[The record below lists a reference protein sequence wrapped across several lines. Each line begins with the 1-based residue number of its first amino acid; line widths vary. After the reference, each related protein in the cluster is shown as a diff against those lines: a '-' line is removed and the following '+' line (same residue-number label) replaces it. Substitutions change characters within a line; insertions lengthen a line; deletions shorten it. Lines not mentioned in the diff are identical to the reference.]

1 MKKFFVVRLVK
12 VLVTVWFIVS
22 LVFILTRISGDP
34 TDWML
39 PDDASL
45 ETRME
50 LRESL
55 GLDKPILEQYVI
67 YISDV
72 LHGDMGESYYYL
84 RPVGELFSER
94 AEATVKLAVTAFSMA
109 ILFGVPLGVLAS
121 VYRNTVFDRLTMG
134 ITIAGYTIPNF
145 VLGILM
151 IFLFSLKMRVLPS
164 GGFGEP
170 KNYVMPVLAMMVG
183 PMANIARL
191 TRSSMLDVLK
201 QDYLDCARAKGVAER
216 IVIFKHALRN
226 ALIPVVTIIGLQI
239 GTLIGGMVVVE
250 TVFAWP
256 GIGSL
261 LISAAKNR
269 DFPVVQ
275 YGIMICAIVVC
286 ITNML
291 VDLSYALLDP
301 RIRDNF

>member
-1 MKKFFVVRLVK
+1 MKKFFIKRLAK
-12 VLVTVWFIVS
+12 AAFTVWFIVS
-22 LVFILTRISGDP
+22 LVFVLTRLSGDP

-39 PDDASL
+39 PDDASV
-45 ETRME
+45 ETRQE

-55 GLDKPILEQYVI
+55 GLEKSILEQYQI
-67 YISDV
+67 YMSDV
-72 LHGDMGESYYYL
+72 SHGDMGKSYYYL
-84 RPVGELFSER
+84 RPVGELFAER
-94 AEATVKLAVTAFSMA
+94 VEATLKLAVISFSLA
-109 ILFGVPLGVLAS
+109 ILIGVPLGVLAS
-121 VYRNTVFDRLTMG
+121 VYQNSLLDRLTMG
-134 ITIAGYTIPNF
+134 IAVGGYTIPNF

-151 IFLFSLKMRVLPS
+151 IFLFSLKMRILPS
-164 GGFGEP
+164 SGYGEV
-170 KNYVMPVLAMMVG
+170 KHYVMPVLALMVG

-201 QDYLDCARAKGVAER
+201 QDYLDCARAKGVVER
-216 IVIFKHALRN
+216 KVVFKHALRN
-226 ALIPVVTIIGLQI
+226 ALIPVVTIIGLQVD
-239 GTLIGGMVVVE
+239 TLIGGMVVGE

-261 LISAAKNR
+261 IILSAQNR

-275 YGIMICAIVVC
+275 YGIMICAIIVC
-286 ITNML
+286 VTNVL

>member
-1 MKKFFVVRLVK
+1 MKKFLVVRLAK
-12 VLVTVWFIVS
+12 AIGTVWFIVS
-22 LVFILTRISGDP
+22 LVFILTRLSGDP

-55 GLDKPILEQYVI
+55 GLDKPILEQYTI

-72 LHGDMGESYYYL
+72 LHGEMGNSYYYL
-84 RPVGELFSER
+84 RPVGELFGER
-94 AEATVKLAVTAFSMA
+94 AQATVKLAVTAFSLS
-109 ILFGVPLGVLAS
+109 ILLGVPLGVLAS

-134 ITIAGYTIPNF
+134 VTIAGYTIPNF

-201 QDYLDCARAKGVAER
+201 QDYLDCARAKGVVEWS
-216 IVIFKHALRN
+216 VIFKHALRN

-275 YGIMICAIVVC
+275 YGIMICAIIVC
-286 ITNML
+286 VTNML

>member
-1 MKKFFVVRLVK
+1 MKKFLIVRLAK
-12 VLVTVWFIVS
+12 ALVTIWFIVS
-22 LVFILTRISGDP
+22 MVFVLTRLSGDP

-45 ETRME
+45 ETQIQ

-55 GLDKPILEQYVI
+55 GLDKPISEQYKI
-67 YISDV
+67 YISNV
-72 LHGDMGESYYYL
+72 LHGDMGKSYYYL

-94 AEATVKLAVTAFSMA
+94 AEATLKLATTAFSLS
-109 ILFGVPLGVLAS
+109 ILIGVPLGVMAS
-121 VYRNTVFDRLTMG
+121 VYRNTFLDRMTMG
-134 ITIAGYTIPNF
+134 FAIAGYTIPNF

-151 IFLFSLKMRVLPS
+151 IFLFSLKLKVLPS
-164 GGFGEP
+164 GGFGNT

-201 QDYLDCARAKGVAER
+201 QDYLDCARAKGVVEW

-239 GTLIGGMVVVE
+239 GTLIGGMVVIE

-261 LISAAKNR
+261 IISSAQNR

-275 YGIMICAIVVC
+275 YGIMICAIIVC
-286 ITNML
+286 ITNVL

>member
-1 MKKFFVVRLVK
+1 MKKFLAVRLTKAVI
-12 VLVTVWFIVS
+12 TIWFIVS
-22 LVFILTRISGDP
+22 LVFILTRVSGDP
-34 TDWML
+34 TQWML
-39 PDDASL
+39 PDDASI
-45 ETRME
+45 ETRLA

-55 GLDKPILEQYVI
+55 GLDRPLTEQYKN
-67 YISDV
+67 YIVDV
-72 LHGDMGESYYYL
+72 FHGNMGKSYYYL
-84 RPVGELFSER
+84 KPVGALFSER
-94 AEATVKLAVTAFSMA
+94 AEATLKLAVTSFSLA
-109 ILFGVPLGVLAS
+109 VLIGVPLGVMAA
-121 VYRNTVFDRLTMG
+121 VYRNMLLDRLTMG
-134 ITIAGYTIPNF
+134 FAIAGYTMPNF
-145 VLGILM
+145 VLGILL
-151 IFLFSLKMRVLPS
+151 IFLFSLKLRVLPS
-164 GGFGEP
+164 GGYGKPINF
-170 KNYVMPVLAMMVG
+170 VMPVLVLMVG
-183 PMANIARL
+183 PLANIARL

-201 QDYLDCARAKGVAER
+201 QDYLDCARAKGVVEWR
-216 IVIFKHALRN
+216 IIFKHALRN

-261 LISAAKNR
+261 IISSAQNR

-286 ITNML
+286 LTNML

>member
-1 MKKFFVVRLVK
+1 MKKFLIVRLAK
-12 VLVTVWFIVS
+12 AAVTVWFIVS
-22 LVFILTRISGDP
+22 LVFILTRLSGDP

-45 ETRME
+45 EARME

-55 GLDKPILEQYVI
+55 GLDKPVLEQYGI

-72 LHGDMGESYYYL
+72 FHGDMGKSYYYL
-84 RPVGELFSER
+84 RPVGELFGER
-94 AEATVKLAVTAFSMA
+94 AEATVKLAVTAFSLA
-109 ILFGVPLGVLAS
+109 ILLGVPLGVLAS

-134 ITIAGYTIPNF
+134 VTIAGYTIPNF

-151 IFLFSLKMRVLPS
+151 IFLFSLKLRVLPS
-164 GGFGEP
+164 GGFGEA

-201 QDYLDCARAKGVAER
+201 QDYLDCARAKGVVEWL
-216 IVIFKHALRN
+216 VVFKHALRN
-226 ALIPVVTIIGLQI
+226 ALIPVVTIIGLQM

-275 YGIMICAIVVC
+275 YGIMICAIIVC
-286 ITNML
+286 VTNML

>member
-1 MKKFFVVRLVK
+1 MKKFFIKRLAK
-12 VLVTVWFIVS
+12 AAFTVWFIVS
-22 LVFILTRISGDP
+22 LVFVLTRLSGDP

-39 PDDASL
+39 PDDASV
-45 ETRME
+45 ETRQE

-55 GLDKPILEQYVI
+55 GLDKSILEQYQI
-67 YISDV
+67 YMSDV
-72 LHGDMGESYYYL
+72 SHGDMGKSYYYL
-84 RPVGELFSER
+84 RPVGELFAER
-94 AEATVKLAVTAFSMA
+94 VEATLKLAVISFSLA
-109 ILFGVPLGVLAS
+109 ILIGVPLGVLAS
-121 VYRNTVFDRLTMG
+121 VYQNSLLDRLTMG
-134 ITIAGYTIPNF
+134 IAVGGYTIPNF

-151 IFLFSLKMRVLPS
+151 IFLFSLKMRILPS
-164 GGFGEP
+164 SGYGEV
-170 KNYVMPVLAMMVG
+170 KHYVMPVLALMVG

-201 QDYLDCARAKGVAER
+201 QDYLDCARAKGVVER
-216 IVIFKHALRN
+216 KVVFKHALRN
-226 ALIPVVTIIGLQI
+226 ALVPVVTIIGLQVD
-239 GTLIGGMVVVE
+239 TLIGGMVVGE

-261 LISAAKNR
+261 IILSAQNR

-275 YGIMICAIVVC
+275 YGIMICAIIVC
-286 ITNML
+286 VTNVL

>member
-301 RIRDNF
+301 RIRDDF

>member
-121 VYRNTVFDRLTMG
+121 VYRNTVFDHLTMG

>member
-1 MKKFFVVRLVK
+1 MKKFFIVRLVK

-55 GLDKPILEQYVI
+55 GLDKPILEQYTI

-94 AEATVKLAVTAFSMA
+94 AEATIKLAVVSFSMA
-109 ILFGVPLGVLAS
+109 ILLGVPLGVLAS
-121 VYRNTVFDRLTMG
+121 VYRNTAFDRLTMG

-151 IFLFSLKMRVLPS
+151 IFLFSLKMRILPS

-170 KNYVMPVLAMMVG
+170 KNYVMPVLALMVG

-216 IVIFKHALRN
+216 SVIFKHALRN

-275 YGIMICAIVVC
+275 YGIMICAVVVC
-286 ITNML
+286 VTNML

>member
-1 MKKFFVVRLVK
+1 MKKFLIVRLAK
-12 VLVTVWFIVS
+12 ALDTIWFIVS
-22 LVFILTRISGDP
+22 MVFVLTRLSGDP

-45 ETRME
+45 ETQIQ

-55 GLDKPILEQYVI
+55 GLDKPISEQYKI
-67 YISDV
+67 YISNV
-72 LHGDMGESYYYL
+72 LHGDMGKSYYYL

-94 AEATVKLAVTAFSMA
+94 AEATLKLATTAFSLS
-109 ILFGVPLGVLAS
+109 ILIGVPLGVMAS
-121 VYRNTVFDRLTMG
+121 VYRNTFLDRMTMG
-134 ITIAGYTIPNF
+134 FAIAGYTIPNF

-151 IFLFSLKMRVLPS
+151 IFLFSLKLKVLPS
-164 GGFGEP
+164 GGFGNT

-201 QDYLDCARAKGVAER
+201 QDYLDCARAKGVVEW

-239 GTLIGGMVVVE
+239 GTLIGGMVVIE

-261 LISAAKNR
+261 IISSAQNR

-275 YGIMICAIVVC
+275 YGIMICAIIVC
-286 ITNML
+286 ITNVL

>member
-1 MKKFFVVRLVK
+1 VKKFLIVRLAK
-12 VLVTVWFIVS
+12 ALVTIWFIVS
-22 LVFILTRISGDP
+22 MVFVLTRLSGDP

-45 ETRME
+45 ETQIQ

-55 GLDKPILEQYVI
+55 GLDKPISEQYKI
-67 YISDV
+67 YISNV
-72 LHGDMGESYYYL
+72 LHGDMGKSYYYL

-94 AEATVKLAVTAFSMA
+94 AEATLKLATTAFSLS
-109 ILFGVPLGVLAS
+109 ILIGVPLGVMAS
-121 VYRNTVFDRLTMG
+121 VYRNTFLDRMTMG
-134 ITIAGYTIPNF
+134 FAIAGYTIPNF

-151 IFLFSLKMRVLPS
+151 IFLFSLKLKVLPS
-164 GGFGEP
+164 GGFGNT

-201 QDYLDCARAKGVAER
+201 QDYLDCARAKGVVEW

-239 GTLIGGMVVVE
+239 GTLIGGMVVIE

-261 LISAAKNR
+261 IISSAQNR

-275 YGIMICAIVVC
+275 YGIMICAIIVC
-286 ITNML
+286 ITNVL

>member
-1 MKKFFVVRLVK
+1 MKKFLVVRLAKAV
-12 VLVTVWFIVS
+12 VTIWFIVS
-22 LVFILTRISGDP
+22 LVFMLTRLSGDP

-39 PDDASL
+39 PDDASP
-45 ETRME
+45 EARQE

-55 GLDKPILEQYVI
+55 GLDKPILEQYQI
-67 YISDV
+67 YVSDV
-72 LHGDMGESYYYL
+72 LRGDMGESYYYL
-84 RPVGELFSER
+84 RPVGELFAER
-94 AEATVKLAVTAFSMA
+94 AGATTKLAVTAFSLA
-109 ILFGVPLGVLAS
+109 VLLGVPLGVFAS
-121 VYRNTVFDRLTMG
+121 VYRNTVLDRLTMG
-134 ITIAGYTIPNF
+134 IAVAGYTIPNF

-151 IFLFSLKMRVLPS
+151 IFLFSLKMRILPS
-164 GGFGEP
+164 GGYGGLE
-170 KNYVMPVLAMMVG
+170 NYVMPVLAMMVG

-201 QDYLDCARAKGVAER
+201 QDYLDCARAKGVVEWV
-216 IVIFKHALRN
+216 VIFRHALRN

-261 LISAAKNR
+261 LISSAQNG

-275 YGIMICAIVVC
+275 YGIMICAIIVC
-286 ITNML
+286 ITNLL

>member
-1 MKKFFVVRLVK
+1 MKKFLIVRVVK
-12 VLVTVWFIVS
+12 AIVTIWFIVS
-22 LVFILTRISGDP
+22 MVFVLTRLSGDP

-39 PDDASL
+39 PDDASI
-45 ETRME
+45 ETQME

-55 GLDKPILEQYVI
+55 GLDKPVMEQYRI
-67 YISDV
+67 YISNV
-72 LHGDMGESYYYL
+72 LQGDMGNSYYYL
-84 RPVGELFSER
+84 RPVGELFEER
-94 AEATVKLAVTAFSMA
+94 AEATLKLALTAFSLA
-109 ILFGVPLGVLAS
+109 ILLGVPLGVMAS
-121 VYRNTVFDRLTMG
+121 VYRNTFLDRMTMG

-151 IFLFSLKMRVLPS
+151 IFLFSLKLKVLPS

-170 KNYVMPVLAMMVG
+170 RNYVMPVIAMMVG

-201 QDYLDCARAKGVAER
+201 QDYLDCARAKGVVEWS
-216 IVIFKHALRN
+216 VIFKHALRN

-261 LISAAKNR
+261 IISSAQNR

-275 YGIMICAIVVC
+275 YGIMICAIIVC
-286 ITNML
+286 LTNVL

>member
-1 MKKFFVVRLVK
+1 MKKFLVVRLAK
-12 VLVTVWFIVS
+12 AIGTVWFIVS
-22 LVFILTRISGDP
+22 LVFILTRLSGDP

-55 GLDKPILEQYVI
+55 GLDKPILEQYTI

-72 LHGDMGESYYYL
+72 LHGEMGNSYYYL
-84 RPVGELFSER
+84 RPVGELFGER
-94 AEATVKLAVTAFSMA
+94 AQATVKLAVTAFSLA
-109 ILFGVPLGVLAS
+109 ILLGVPLGVLAS

-134 ITIAGYTIPNF
+134 VTIAGYTIPNF

-201 QDYLDCARAKGVAER
+201 QDYLDCARAKGVVEWS
-216 IVIFKHALRN
+216 VIFKHALRN

-275 YGIMICAIVVC
+275 YGIMICAIIVC
-286 ITNML
+286 VTNML

>member
-1 MKKFFVVRLVK
+1 MKKFLIVRFTK
-12 VLVTVWFIVS
+12 AMVTIWFIVS
-22 LVFILTRISGDP
+22 LVFVLTRISGDP

-45 ETRME
+45 ETRQE

-55 GLDKPILEQYVI
+55 GLDKSIAKQYEM

-72 LHGDMGESYYYL
+72 LQGDMGDSYYYL
-84 RPVGELFSER
+84 RPVGELFAER
-94 AEATVKLAVTAFSMA
+94 AGATLKLAVTAFSLA
-109 ILFGVPLGVLAS
+109 VLLGVPLGVLAS

-134 ITIAGYTIPNF
+134 IAIAGYTIPNF
-145 VLGILM
+145 VLGILL
-151 IFLFSLKMRVLPS
+151 IFLFSLKFRLLPS
-164 GGFGEP
+164 GGYGEIE
-170 KNYVMPVLAMMVG
+170 NYVMPVLALMVG

-201 QDYLDCARAKGVAER
+201 QDYLDCARAKGVVEQL
-216 IVIFKHALRN
+216 VIFKHALRN

-261 LISAAKNR
+261 IISSAQNR

-275 YGIMICAIVVC
+275 YGIMICAIIVC
-286 ITNML
+286 VTNVL

>member
-1 MKKFFVVRLVK
+1 MKKFLIVRLAK
-12 VLVTVWFIVS
+12 AMVTIWFIVS
-22 LVFILTRISGDP
+22 MVFVLTRLSGDP

-39 PDDASL
+39 PDDASV
-45 ETRME
+45 ETQME

-55 GLDKPILEQYVI
+55 GLNKPVMEQYQI
-67 YISDV
+67 YMSNV
-72 LHGDMGESYYYL
+72 LHGDMGKSYYYL
-84 RPVGELFSER
+84 RPVGELFGER
-94 AEATVKLAVTAFSMA
+94 AEATLKLAATAFSLA
-109 ILFGVPLGVLAS
+109 ILCGVPLGVMAS
-121 VYRNTVFDRLTMG
+121 VYRNTFLDRMTMG
-134 ITIAGYTIPNF
+134 IAIAGYTIPNF

-151 IFLFSLKMRVLPS
+151 IFLFSLKLKVLPS

-170 KNYVMPVLAMMVG
+170 RNYVMPVMAMMVG

-201 QDYLDCARAKGVAER
+201 QDYLDCARAKGVVESF
-216 IVIFKHALRN
+216 VIFKHALRN

-239 GTLIGGMVVVE
+239 GTLIGGMVVIE

-261 LISAAKNR
+261 IISSAKNR

-275 YGIMICAIVVC
+275 YGIMICAVIVC
-286 ITNML
+286 FTNVL

>member
-1 MKKFFVVRLVK
+1 MKKFFIKRLAK
-12 VLVTVWFIVS
+12 AAFTVWFIVS
-22 LVFILTRISGDP
+22 LVFVLTRLSGDP

-39 PDDASL
+39 PDDASV
-45 ETRME
+45 ETRQE

-55 GLDKPILEQYVI
+55 GLDKSILEQYQI
-67 YISDV
+67 YMSDV
-72 LHGDMGESYYYL
+72 SHGDMGKSYYYL
-84 RPVGELFSER
+84 RPVGELFAER
-94 AEATVKLAVTAFSMA
+94 VEATLKLAVISFSLA
-109 ILFGVPLGVLAS
+109 ILIGVPLGVLAS
-121 VYRNTVFDRLTMG
+121 VYQNSLLDRLTMG
-134 ITIAGYTIPNF
+134 IAVGGYTIPNF

-151 IFLFSLKMRVLPS
+151 IFLFSLKMRILPS
-164 GGFGEP
+164 SGYGEV
-170 KNYVMPVLAMMVG
+170 KHYVMPVLALMVG

-201 QDYLDCARAKGVAER
+201 QDYLDCARAKGVVER
-216 IVIFKHALRN
+216 KVVFKHALRN
-226 ALIPVVTIIGLQI
+226 ALIPVVTIIGLQVD
-239 GTLIGGMVVVE
+239 TLIGGMVVGE

-261 LISAAKNR
+261 IILSAQNR

-275 YGIMICAIVVC
+275 YGIMICAIIVC
-286 ITNML
+286 VTNVL

>member
-1 MKKFFVVRLVK
+1 MKKFLVVRLAK
-12 VLVTVWFIVS
+12 AIVTVWFIVS
-22 LVFILTRISGDP
+22 LVFILTRLSGDP

-55 GLDKPILEQYVI
+55 GLDKPILEQYTI

-72 LHGDMGESYYYL
+72 LHGEMGNSYYYL
-84 RPVGELFSER
+84 RPVGELFGER
-94 AEATVKLAVTAFSMA
+94 AQATVKLAVTAFSLA
-109 ILFGVPLGVLAS
+109 ILLGVPLGVLAS

-134 ITIAGYTIPNF
+134 VTIAGYTIPNF

-201 QDYLDCARAKGVAER
+201 QDYLDCARAKGVVEWS
-216 IVIFKHALRN
+216 VIFKHALRN

-250 TVFAWP
+250 TIFAWP

-275 YGIMICAIVVC
+275 YGIMICAIIVC
-286 ITNML
+286 VTNML